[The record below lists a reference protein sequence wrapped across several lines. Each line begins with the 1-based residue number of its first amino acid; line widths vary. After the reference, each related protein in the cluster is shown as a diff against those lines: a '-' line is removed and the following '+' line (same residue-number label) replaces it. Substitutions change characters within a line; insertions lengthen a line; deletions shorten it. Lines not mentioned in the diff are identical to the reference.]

1 MEELNEKDRLLQEA
15 LKVIEKEF
23 GEGSL
28 ILLGEHVAVRK
39 DVIHTGSIGL
49 DHALGIGGYPRGKV
63 VEIYGEE
70 ASGKTTICLHA
81 IKESQKAGGTCAYI
95 DVEHALDPAY
105 AELIG
110 VDVDRLYLS
119 QPDDGEQAL
128 GICEALVDSRAFDLV
143 VVDSAAALVP
153 KKELDGEMGENH
165 EGLQAGMLAK
175 SLRKLVESA
184 MRTKATV
191 IFTNQLRYR
200 NDASGTFEIT
210 PGGRALKF
218 HAAVRIETQNVELIK
233 EKGNIIGEQ
242 VCLTI
247 RKNKSA
253 PPFKKAEVIIIYGK
267 GVSRE
272 DEIIDYCVEY
282 GIFDKFGAWYS
293 YNGKKIGKGRDNT
306 RKYLVEHPE
315 EKEEIEKELFSMV
328 NYPRLKS

>member
-1 MEELNEKDRLLQEA
+1 MSELSEKDRLLQEA

-39 DVIHTGSIGL
+39 DIIHSGSIGL

-63 VEIYGEE
+63 VEIYGPE

-81 IKESQKAGGTCAYI
+81 IKECQMSGGTCAYI

-110 VDVDRLYLS
+110 VDVDHLYLS
-119 QPDDGEQAL
+119 QPDNGEQAL
-128 GICEALVDSRAFDLV
+128 GICETLVNSRAFDLV
-143 VVDSAAALVP
+143 IVDSAAALVP
-153 KKELDGEMGENH
+153 KKELDGSMGENL
-165 EGLQAGMLAK
+165 GLQAGMLAK
-175 SLRKLVESA
+175 SLHKLVEGAIRS
-184 MRTKATV
+184 KATV

-200 NDASGTFEIT
+200 NDNSGVLEVT

-218 HAAVRIETQNVELIK
+218 HASVRIETQNVEPIK

-253 PPFKKAEVIIIYGK
+253 PPFKKAEVKIMYGK
-267 GVSRE
+267 GISRE

-282 GIFDKFGAWYS
+282 DLFDKIGAWYS

-315 EKEEIEKELFSMV
+315 EEEEIEKELFSMM
-328 NYPRLKS
+328 K